1 MKNKTPLLLLAFL
14 TAAAAMILA
23 NLNVEL
29 TASVVSSIGLA
40 AMLFS
45 EWRPGR
51 WEDTTEAVSS
61 TLRFARIIAAAA
73 VRNARRRRGVLCFSW

>member
-45 EWRPGR
+45 EYGR
-51 WEDTTEAVSS
+51 
-61 TLRFARIIAAAA
+61 A
-73 VRNARRRRGVLCFSW
+73 VRPLAVEPGPVIPAQFAFKKAA